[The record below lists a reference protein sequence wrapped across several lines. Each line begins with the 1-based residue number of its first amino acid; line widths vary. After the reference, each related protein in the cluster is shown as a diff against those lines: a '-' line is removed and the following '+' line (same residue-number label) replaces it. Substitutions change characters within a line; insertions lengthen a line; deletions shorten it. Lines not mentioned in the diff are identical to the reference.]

1 MFRFFRKNI
10 QVIGWVI
17 VITFL
22 FTMFGGAL
30 FFGGSKKTTQVNKST
45 QQRQF
50 VSLGDHQVEYN
61 VYARMLTNA
70 IQYNSQNNP
79 SISPINYETFQL
91 QALNFAIEETIFHIG
106 AVENNVEL
114 TKAEINDEY
123 DNFLLNNELK
133 DKKALKALLKEN
145 NYPFDV
151 FDSMLKKQL
160 KVQKFKALL
169 TADIDINDSILEK
182 VFSSV
187 DIQVINIMNTP
198 ETETKEQYANQIYEQ
213 LLDGLEFT
221 EAVLEYSDNEELK
234 QNNGELNAINFG
246 TLPETLETII
256 YNLEINEISTP
267 ININGDFFIVKLL
280 NKQQGTQPEGIEQEA
295 LKGYVAQNFTQRRLN
310 EYIATFLINNPI
322 EVYAD
327 EIRPVY
333 LKQNGQLEE
342 AINAY
347 QKLASL
353 SAQNPLPHFFI
364 ADVYMKLDQIDN
376 ALIELEK
383 ADIKADLSVEY
394 DFVELHI
401 VYGDLLVSIEDNDK
415 AIAQYDKAY
424 ELSTNNISGLSEI
437 KQRFSALNQ
446 NEKVL
451 EIEAKIAALEA
462 LKIESET
469 ELTEEITVSNND
481 VQSEIN

>member
-1 MFRFFRKNI
+1 
-10 QVIGWVI
+10 
-17 VITFL
+17 
-22 FTMFGGAL
+22 
-30 FFGGSKKTTQVNKST
+30 
-45 QQRQF
+45 
-50 VSLGDHQVEYN
+50 
-61 VYARMLTNA
+61 
-70 IQYNSQNNP
+70 
-79 SISPINYETFQL
+79 
-91 QALNFAIEETIFHIG
+91 
-106 AVENNVEL
+106 
-114 TKAEINDEY
+114 
-123 DNFLLNNELK
+123 
-133 DKKALKALLKEN
+133 
-145 NYPFDV
+145 
-151 FDSMLKKQL
+151 
-160 KVQKFKALL
+160 
-169 TADIDINDSILEK
+169 
-182 VFSSV
+182 
-187 DIQVINIMNTP
+187 
-198 ETETKEQYANQIYEQ
+198 
-213 LLDGLEFT
+213 
-221 EAVLEYSDNEELK
+221 
-234 QNNGELNAINFG
+234 
-246 TLPETLETII
+246 
-256 YNLEINEISTP
+256 
-267 ININGDFFIVKLL
+267 
-280 NKQQGTQPEGIEQEA
+280 
-295 LKGYVAQNFTQRRLN
+295 
-310 EYIATFLINNPI
+310 IATFLINNPI

-424 ELSTNNISGLSEI
+424 EMSTNNISGLSEI

-462 LKIESET
+462 LKIESES